1 MRQEPDK
8 EKRKTAKKI
17 FIGVGAV
24 VGVTFMAIGG
34 YVLFHKPPVVRNPCQ
49 RSFFRADG
57 IPKVA
62 FDKAWKANW
71 QSVIQL
77 VHYGEICNSYK
88 VGESYYTGHSK
99 YAKYRS
105 INPFK

>member
-1 MRQEPDK
+1 MENK

-17 FIGVGAV
+17 FIGIGAV
-24 VGVTFMAIGG
+24 AGVSILAIGG

-49 RSFFRADG
+49 RSLFRADG

-62 FDKAWKANW
+62 YDKAWKANL
-71 QSVIQL
+71 QSFLQFVN
-77 VHYGEICNSYK
+77 YGEICNSYQ
-88 VGESYYTGHSK
+88 VGESFYTGHSK